1 MNSKTKKKKSRGRWT
16 GDSGISKPVLN
27 KNASHLK
34 KKIGPREINKETGKY
49 FTCHT
54 EPFPFH

>member
-27 KNASHLK
+27 KYASHLR

-49 FTCHT
+49 FT
-54 EPFPFH
+54 